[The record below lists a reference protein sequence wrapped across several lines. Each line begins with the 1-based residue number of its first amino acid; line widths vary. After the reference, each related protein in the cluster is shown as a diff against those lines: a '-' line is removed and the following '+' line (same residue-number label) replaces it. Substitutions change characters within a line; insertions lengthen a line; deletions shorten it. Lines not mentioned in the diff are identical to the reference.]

1 MTSSRDADSNVIA
14 TPKSGV
20 LQRMLGAMMVLGTG
34 LIGELG
40 RISITDAFKENV
52 VVTLLSGVLGW
63 VLMPLVVIAG
73 LILVFRATTAMAA
86 EHRERDGELPEP
98 GAPWPEPIDPVQ
110 DATLDGY
117 REAAV
122 LRELPARDFEIGIL
136 LEVLAA
142 IGTARARLPAGSTL
156 PEHRTATEI
165 SAELVRRGVLEQLTS
180 GRCRLARVPV
190 EPGTAAVRSL
200 PEWRAGCNELIR
212 RRAEH
217 AAGWAAALDDPERSA
232 VARRWFRTE
241 EPRLRRLLERCADTP
256 ELRRLRMTV
265 PQLAVIADA
274 LDSWYARIG
283 KGEND
288 SGTATVMIRIAPD
301 PRRDPIP
308 PGGGPPP
315 PGSPPSPVGGSARAG
330 FPAIAE
336 LARIRADPAYTP
348 PSRIRPRPL
357 LTNLRARAGH
367 RWALAELNS
376 AAPELDRVA
385 TALEAAWWRLPRE
398 DVAGEVCALVNLAL
412 VHLRQGRLD
421 AARDRLELA
430 ESLAVD
436 GRDPAGLAHV
446 HEVLGILDWAVG
458 APRRAL
464 RSWQEALSEWRAL
477 DDRLG
482 IGRCLQHLG
491 SVAVLDPGL
500 GAHLLDPA
508 GDAQAA
514 EVLRQATGWLAHARE
529 LYPDAR
535 FAQTYSDRAAH
546 TLRTAPGSVRR
557 GVRPLRRID
566 RWPLRPDES
575 DGSADTPGPTP
586 TPA

>member
-1 MTSSRDADSNVIA
+1 MTSSRDADTNVIA

-86 EHRERDGELPEP
+86 EHRVRTGELPEP
-98 GAPWPEPIDPVQ
+98 GGPWPEPIDPDE
-110 DATLDGY
+110 DATLNGY

-122 LRELPARDFEIGIL
+122 LRDLPVRDFEIGIL
-136 LEVLAA
+136 LDVLAA
-142 IGTARARLPAGSTL
+142 IGTARARLPAGSAL
-156 PEHRTATEI
+156 PEPRTGTATAI

-180 GRCRLARVPV
+180 GRCRVARAPA
-190 EPGTAAVRSL
+190 EPDTAAVRSL
-200 PEWRAGCNELIR
+200 PEWRAACFELIR

-217 AAGWAAALDDPERSA
+217 ATGWAAALDDPERSTT
-232 VARRWFRTE
+232 ARQWFRIE

-256 ELRRLRMTV
+256 ELTRLRMAV

-288 SGTATVMIRIAPD
+288 TGVATAMTRITPE
-301 PRRDPIP
+301 PHRSLP
-308 PGGGPPP
+308 PGGGTPPP
-315 PGSPPSPVGGSARAG
+315 ADAARFG
-330 FPAIAE
+330 FPAIGE

-348 PSRIRPRPL
+348 PRRIRPRAL

-367 RWALAELNS
+367 RWALAELDS

-398 DVAGEVCALVNLAL
+398 DTAGEVCALLNLAL

-430 ESLAVD
+430 ETLAED

-446 HEVLGILDWAVG
+446 HEVLGILDWAAG

-464 RSWQEALSEWRAL
+464 RCWQSALGEWRAL

-482 IGRCLQHLG
+482 IARCLQHLG
-491 SVAVLDPGL
+491 SVAVLDPDL
-500 GAHLLDPA
+500 GAHLLDSA
-508 GDAQAA
+508 GDAQTA
-514 EVLRQATGWLAHARE
+514 EVLRQSTGWLAHARE
-529 LYPDAR
+529 LYPEAR
-535 FAQTYSDRAAH
+535 FAQTYSDRAAA
-546 TLRTAPGSVRR
+546 TLRAAPGSMRR
-557 GVRPLRRID
+557 GVRPLRHID
-566 RWPLRPDES
+566 RWPLRPEES
-575 DGSADTPGPTP
+575 DGSADAAGGPTP
-586 TPA
+586 APA